1 MPTTYLDQNALI
13 GLGRKARASE
23 FRMKLDEV
31 LDSGALR
38 IVLSLWHLVETAH
51 TPKLENA
58 IELAR
63 FIESLRPVWL
73 FERHDVLLLEV
84 AEDFY
89 KYAHIE
95 FERAQRI
102 STFSAMY
109 AALNRSADGSLFD
122 IPRVELVTQW
132 WNHPDQMQPLETA
145 YKDNADALLG
155 IRKIKKQGKMTDDI
169 RNQTRRILLENTV
182 PTTTPLGLDIG
193 RELREEYIAQAK
205 ENLIPSLAIDDTI
218 AEQEWDAKGGADRN
232 TLIDKFHIIPAL
244 PYVDEIVSGDNFF
257 QSVYPAT
264 VKTGHVKA
272 KLIGN
277 KEFLERFK

>member
-1 MPTTYLDQNALI
+1 
-13 GLGRKARASE
+13 
-23 FRMKLDEV
+23 MKLDEV

-63 FIESLRPVWL
+63 FIESLRPAWL
-73 FERHDVLLLEV
+73 FERHDVLLMEV

-109 AALNRSADGSLFD
+109 AALNRSADGTRFD
-122 IPRVELVTQW
+122 IRPERFVAEW
-132 WNHPDQMQPLETA
+132 WNHPDQMQSLETA
-145 YKDNADALLG
+145 YKNNVEALLG
-155 IRKIKKQGKMTDDI
+155 IREMKKQGKMTDDI
-169 RNQTRRILLENTV
+169 RNQTRQKLLEYTV
-182 PTTTPLGLDIG
+182 PTTTPLGLEIG
-193 RELREEYIAQAK
+193 RAMREEYIAQAK
-205 ENLIPSLAIDDTI
+205 ENSIPSLAIENAI
-218 AEQEWDAKGGADRN
+218 SEQEWDAKGGADRN
-232 TLIDKFHIIPAL
+232 TLIDKFHVIPSL
-244 PYVDEIVSGDNFF
+244 PYVDEIVSDDRFF

-264 VKTGHVKA
+264 VKTGYVKA
-272 KLIGN
+272 GLVGN